1 MGAVIGAVLSW
12 FLGFL
17 FKRPSAEAK
26 ATGRAAKAETQLS
39 ISEHSNA
46 QVAAASAAADRVRG
60 DLLREPDSLRQP
72 TKWSRD

>member
-39 ISEHSNA
+39 ISEQSNA
-46 QVAAASAAADRVRG
+46 QVAKAAEAAAGVSAE
-60 DLLREPDSLRQP
+60 LLRDPGGLRAPDRY
-72 TKWSRD
+72 SRD